1 MRRSSGSSASP
12 VPPAQFHAATIPSA
26 TGRAP
31 GVWREPVPMKPRP
44 GLLRVLLIVLAV
56 WVGLLVAMYV
66 TMVRP
71 RHQRHQIP
79 AGDSSATLYPAA
91 GARPAPV
98 P

>member
-1 MRRSSGSSASP
+1 MTAYMTP
-12 VPPAQFHAATIPSA
+12 VMMWWEA
-26 TGRAP
+26 RAP
-31 GVWREPVPMKPRP
+31 RER
-44 GLLRVLLIVLAV
+44 LLLAVLLIVLAV

-71 RHQRHQIP
+71 RHQRNQIP